1 MPRLDDILASRLAA
15 IREQGLFRALR
26 RVDSPQA
33 PRLGLDGRDYLN
45 FASNDYLGFAF
56 HPALRDAAAAA
67 VQAFGAGSGA
77 ARLLGG
83 SLAPHHELESGLAQ
97 FKGTEAALA
106 FASGYA
112 AALGTV
118 PALVGPGDVV
128 IVDKLVHA
136 CLVDAARLSGAQL
149 RVFPHND
156 LGRLERLLQWAE
168 RQEGPPQAG
177 EPPRRPH
184 VLVITESVFSMDG
197 DRAPLREMAELKDR
211 FGAWLMVDEAHATGL
226 YGTHRRGGA
235 EAAGVADR
243 IEVHMGTLGKAL
255 GAAGG
260 FIAGSQILIDYL
272 LNKARSFIFSTAP
285 VPAAAA
291 AALAGLRLLESPEGA
306 QRCAALWASVHRL
319 RGLLGW
325 DSDSAPPP
333 SAILPVVI
341 GDETEAMRIAGELRE
356 RGLFVPA
363 VRYPTVPR
371 GTARLRITLSA
382 AHTADEIGTLAAALK
397 ELGLPRPPA
406 T

>member
-1 MPRLDDILASRLAA
+1 MPSLDAILASRLAM
-15 IREQGLFRALR
+15 IRDQGLLRALR
-26 RVDSPQA
+26 RVDSPQS
-33 PRLGLDGRDYLN
+33 PRLELEGRGYLN

-56 HPALRDAAAAA
+56 HPALREAAAAA
-67 VQAFGAGSGA
+67 AQKFGAGSGA

-83 SLAPHHELESGLAQ
+83 SLAPHHELEAGLAR
-97 FKGTEAALA
+97 FKATEAALA

-112 AALGTV
+112 TALGTV

-136 CLVDAARLSGAQL
+136 SLVDAARLSGAQL

-156 LGRLERLLQWAE
+156 LGRLERLLEWAA
-168 RQEGPPQAG
+168 RQPARPGNDGGTRPPQT
-177 EPPRRPH
+177 
-184 VLVITESVFSMDG
+184 LIITESVFSMDG
-197 DRAPLREMAELKDR
+197 DLAPLREIVELKER

-226 YGTHRRGGA
+226 YGTYRRGGA

-260 FIAGSQILIDYL
+260 FIAGSGVLIDYL

-291 AALAGLRLLESPEGA
+291 AALAGLRLLESPEGG
-306 QRCAALWASVHRL
+306 QRCATLWANVNHLRARL
-319 RGLLGW
+319 GLEAAA
-325 DSDSAPPP
+325 APPP

-341 GDETEAMRIAGELRE
+341 GDEAEAMRIAGVLRE

-382 AHTADEIGTLAAALK
+382 AHTPDEVDTLATALR
-397 ELGLPRPPA
+397 ELGLPRPA
-406 T
+406 RS